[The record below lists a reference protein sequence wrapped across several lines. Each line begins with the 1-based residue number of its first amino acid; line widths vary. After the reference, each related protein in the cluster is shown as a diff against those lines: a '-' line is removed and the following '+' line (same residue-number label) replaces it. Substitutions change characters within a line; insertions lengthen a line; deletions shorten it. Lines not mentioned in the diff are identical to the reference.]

1 MPHQYPLKRIAGKWF
16 CNHKVNKI
24 MYNRL
29 YNMFSRR
36 SYDGKVKE
44 LAAQYQQAGNNCAET
59 VVKVCNDCLD
69 LKLPPETLRIVSV
82 LGGGVA
88 GSGCLCGALNGA
100 CLVLAV
106 SSPHDAGGKD
116 EGRSQSACAGIPENL
131 ARPLPCDVLPRPQ
144 ESGQRRSRI
153 VRRPHGRYVSHAHR
167 FHPGKEAGLMG

>member
-1 MPHQYPLKRIAGKWF
+1 ME
-16 CNHKVNKI
+16 
-24 MYNRL
+24 
-29 YNMFSRR
+29 
-36 SYDGKVKE
+36 KVKE

-69 LKLPPETLRIVSV
+69 LKLPPETLRMVSV

-88 GSGCLCGALNGA
+88 GSGCLCGALN
-100 CLVLAV
+100 
-106 SSPHDAGGKD
+106 DAGGKD

-153 VRRPHGRYVSHAHR
+153 VRRPHGRYVGHAHR

>member
-1 MPHQYPLKRIAGKWF
+1 MME
-16 CNHKVNKI
+16 KV
-24 MYNRL
+24 R
-29 YNMFSRR
+29 
-36 SYDGKVKE
+36 E

-69 LKLPPETLRIVSV
+69 LKLPPETLRMVSV

-106 SSPHDAGGKD
+106 SSAARRRRKRRS
-116 EGRSQSACAGIPENL
+116 RSQSACAGIPENL

-153 VRRPHGRYVSHAHR
+153 VRR
-167 FHPGKEAGLMG
+167 LMADTSAMLIDFIREKKLADWMIEFFP

>member
-1 MPHQYPLKRIAGKWF
+1 MME
-16 CNHKVNKI
+16 KV
-24 MYNRL
+24 R
-29 YNMFSRR
+29 
-36 SYDGKVKE
+36 E

-69 LKLPPETLRIVSV
+69 LKLPPETLRMVSV

-106 SSPHDAGGKD
+106 SSA
-116 EGRSQSACAGIPENL
+116 
-131 ARPLPCDVLPRPQ
+131 AR
-144 ESGQRRSRI
+144 RRRKR
-153 VRRPHGRYVSHAHR
+153 RRPKSISLYGNSRKSGSTASMRRAAASSRVRPTAVPYRAATHGRYVGYAHR

>member
-1 MPHQYPLKRIAGKWF
+1 M
-16 CNHKVNKI
+16 
-24 MYNRL
+24 ME
-29 YNMFSRR
+29 
-36 SYDGKVKE
+36 KVKE

-69 LKLPPETLRIVSV
+69 LKLPPETLRMVSV

-88 GSGCLCGALNGA
+88 GSGWLSLRSFERGLSGPG
-100 CLVLAV
+100 L
-106 SSPHDAGGKD
+106 SRRPHDAGGKD

-144 ESGQRRSRI
+144 ESSQRRSRI